1 MGTRPN
7 ENWEARTI
15 DSRSPKFRIDVAN
28 PEMGAEG
35 ADVYKI
41 YAVTDNKDV
50 NLCSL
55 SEGGKY
61 KIHNDKSVEIVAGM
75 NNAEGGVDIVIAG
88 MKGDVVITAMRD
100 GQVKIKGA
108 NIVLQADE
116 DIDLIAGRNINV
128 NGKAKVLLKGN
139 KVQADG
145 LTGNLVEET
154 SGSFVMRVFE
164 DVIPGG
170 DNPVGVD
177 YLRGSEELKKVLGG
191 VTAVAGIGNP
201 SIGLGG
207 NVLSSFS
214 QVSDKIFDL

>member
-1 MGTRPN
+1 MATRPN

-35 ADVYKI
+35 SDVYKI

-61 KIHNDKSVEIVAGM
+61 KIHNDKSIEIVAGM
-75 NNAEGGVDIVIAG
+75 NNTEGGVDIVIAG
-88 MKGDVVITAMRD
+88 MKGDVLITAMRD

-108 NIVLQADE
+108 NIAIQADE

-145 LTGNLVEET
+145 LIGNLVEST
-154 SGSFVMRVFE
+154 SGSFLMRIFE
-164 DVIPGG
+164 GG
-170 DNPVGVD
+170 GMFESDDAKVGMD
-177 YLRGSEELKKVLGG
+177 YLASSEVTDALDG
-191 VTAVAGIGNP
+191 VSAIAGIGNP
-201 SIGLGG
+201 STGLAA
-207 NVLSSFS
+207 NVLGSFI
-214 QVSDKIFDL
+214 QE

>member
-61 KIHNDKSVEIVAGM
+61 KIHNDKSLEIVAGM
-75 NNAEGGVDIVIAG
+75 TNTEGAVDIVIAG

-145 LTGNLVEET
+145 LIGNLVEQT
-154 SGSFVMRVFE
+154 SGSFVMRVFTG
-164 DVIPGG
+164 VAGG
-170 DNPVGVD
+170 AKVGLD
-177 YLRGSEELKKVLGG
+177 YLAGGEKLIKALGKP
-191 VTAVAGIGNP
+191 AIAGIGNP
-201 SIGLGG
+201 SIGLAA
-207 NVLSSFS
+207 NVLGKFS
-214 QVSDKIFDL
+214 TSKV

>member
-41 YAVTDNKDV
+41 YAVTDNDDV
-50 NLCSL
+50 NLCAL

-61 KIHNDKSVEIVAGM
+61 KIHNDKSMEIVAGM
-75 NNAEGGVDIVIAG
+75 TNTEGGVDIVIAG
-88 MKGDVVITAMRD
+88 MKGDILITAMRD

-108 NIVLQADE
+108 NIAIQADE

-128 NGKAKVLLKGN
+128 NGKAKVMLKGN

-145 LTGNLVEET
+145 LIGNLVEST
-154 SGSFVMRVFE
+154 SGSFIMRVFE
-164 DVIPGG
+164 GG
-170 DNPVGVD
+170 GILPDDAKIGMD
-177 YLRGSEELKKVLGG
+177 YLASPEVTEALGAK
-191 VTAVAGIGNP
+191 TIAGIGNP
-201 SIGLGG
+201 SAGLAA
-207 NVLSSFS
+207 NVLGSFF
-214 QVSDKIFDL
+214 QK

>member
-61 KIHNDKSVEIVAGM
+61 KIHNDKSLEIVAGM
-75 NNAEGGVDIVIAG
+75 TNTEGAVDIVIAG

-128 NGKAKVLLKGN
+128 NGKAKVMLKGN
-139 KVQADG
+139 KLQADG
-145 LTGNLVEET
+145 LMGNLVEET
-154 SGSFVMRVFE
+154 SGSFIMRVFNG
-164 DVIPGG
+164 VAGG
-170 DNPVGVD
+170 IVGMD
-177 YLRGSEELKKVLGG
+177 YLAGQQIVEDLG

-201 SIGLGG
+201 SVGLAANALGK
-207 NVLSSFS
+207 FS
-214 QVSDKIFDL
+214 QSLF

>member
-28 PEMGAEG
+28 PEMGSEG

-41 YAVTDNKDV
+41 YAVTDNDDV
-50 NLCSL
+50 NLCAL

-61 KIHNDKSVEIVAGM
+61 KIHNDKSLEIVAGM
-75 NNAEGGVDIVIAG
+75 TNTEGGVDIVISG
-88 MKGDVVITAMRD
+88 MKGDVLITAMRD

-128 NGKAKVLLKGN
+128 NGKAKVMLKGN

-145 LTGNLVEET
+145 LIGNLVEST
-154 SGSFVMRVFE
+154 SGSFIMRVFE
-164 DVIPGG
+164 GG
-170 DNPVGVD
+170 GILPDDAKIGMD
-177 YLRGSEELKKVLGG
+177 YLVSGEVKDALGG
-191 VTAVAGIGNP
+191 IGAIAGIGNP
-201 SIGLGG
+201 SAGLAA
-207 NVLSSFS
+207 NVLGNFS
-214 QVSDKIFDL
+214 QSLF

>member
-1 MGTRPN
+1 MSRRPN

-75 NNAEGGVDIVIAG
+75 NNAEGGVDVVISG
-88 MKGDVVITAMRD
+88 MKGDVVITAMKD

-128 NGKAKVLLKGN
+128 NGKAKVMLKGN

-145 LTGNLVEET
+145 LIGNLVEST
-154 SGSFVMRVFE
+154 SGSFIMRVF
-164 DVIPGG
+164 DGLSG
-170 DNPVGVD
+170 DAKVGMD
-177 YLRGSEELKKVLGG
+177 FLAAAG
-191 VTAVAGIGNP
+191 TIAGIGNP
-201 SIGLGG
+201 SIGLAA
-207 NVLSSFS
+207 NVLSSFVRPEH
-214 QVSDKIFDL
+214 QRIP

>member
-61 KIHNDKSVEIVAGM
+61 KIHNDKSLEIVAGM
-75 NNAEGGVDIVIAG
+75 TNTEGAVDIVIAG

-145 LTGNLVEET
+145 LIGNLVEQT
-154 SGSFVMRVFE
+154 SGSFVMRVFTG
-164 DVIPGG
+164 VAGG
-170 DNPVGVD
+170 AVGLD
-177 YLRGSEELKKVLGG
+177 YLAGGEQLVKALGKS
-191 VTAVAGIGNP
+191 AIAGIGNP
-201 SIGLGG
+201 SLGLAS
-207 NVLSSFS
+207 NVLGKFS
-214 QVSDKIFDL
+214 TSKF

>member
-41 YAVTDNKDV
+41 YAVTDNDDV
-50 NLCSL
+50 NLCAL

-61 KIHNDKSVEIVAGM
+61 KIHNDKSIEIVAGM
-75 NNAEGGVDIVIAG
+75 TNTEGGVDIVISG
-88 MKGDVVITAMRD
+88 MKGDVLITAMRD

-128 NGKAKVLLKGN
+128 NGKAKVMLKGN

-145 LTGNLVEET
+145 LIGNLVEET
-154 SGSFVMRVFE
+154 SGSFVMRVFNGVA
-164 DVIPGG
+164 DGA
-170 DNPVGVD
+170 VGMD
-177 YLRGSEELKKVLGG
+177 YLKGSEELRTALGG
-191 VTAVAGIGNP
+191 VTAAAGIGNP
-201 SIGLGG
+201 SVGLAA
-207 NVLSSFS
+207 NVLGNFS
-214 QVSDKIFDL
+214 QSIF

>member
-1 MGTRPN
+1 MATRPN

-41 YAVTDNKDV
+41 YAVTDDKDV

-61 KIHNDKSVEIVAGM
+61 KIHNDKSIEIVAGM
-75 NNAEGGVDIVIAG
+75 NNTEGGVDIVIAG
-88 MKGDVVITAMRD
+88 MKGDVLITAMRD

-145 LTGNLVEET
+145 LIGNLVEST
-154 SGSFVMRVFE
+154 SGSFLMRIFE
-164 DVIPGG
+164 G
-170 DNPVGVD
+170 DGILPDDAKVGMD
-177 YLRGSEELKKVLGG
+177 YLASSEVTDALGG
-191 VTAVAGIGNP
+191 VKAIAGIGNP
-201 SIGLGG
+201 SIGLAA
-207 NVLSSFS
+207 NVLGSF
-214 QVSDKIFDL
+214 I

>member
-7 ENWEARTI
+7 ENWEPRTI

-50 NLCSL
+50 NLCTL

-75 NNAEGGVDIVIAG
+75 TNTEGGVDIVVAG
-88 MKGDVVITAMRD
+88 MKGDVIITAMRD

-128 NGKAKVLLKGN
+128 NGKTKVLLKGN
-139 KVQADG
+139 KVHADG
-145 LTGNLVEET
+145 LIGNLVEST
-154 SGSFVMRVFE
+154 SGSFIMRIFE
-164 DVIPGG
+164 GGSSMFPGDAKIG
-170 DNPVGVD
+170 MD
-177 YLRGSEELKKVLGG
+177 YLQ
-191 VTAVAGIGNP
+191 TAGAIAGIGNP
-201 SIGLGG
+201 SLGLTA
-207 NVLSSFS
+207 NVLGNFS
-214 QVSDKIFDL
+214 KSLF

>member
-50 NLCSL
+50 NLCAL

-61 KIHNDKSVEIVAGM
+61 KIHNDKSLEIVAGM
-75 NNAEGGVDIVIAG
+75 TNTEGGVDIVIAG
-88 MKGDVVITAMRD
+88 MKGDVLITAMRD

-108 NIVLQADE
+108 NIAIQADE
-116 DIDLIAGRNINV
+116 DIDLIAGRNINI

-139 KVQADG
+139 KVHADG
-145 LTGNLVEET
+145 LLGNLVEET
-154 SGSFVMRVFE
+154 SGSFVMRVFNG
-164 DVIPGG
+164 VAGG
-170 DNPVGVD
+170 AVGMD
-177 YLRGSEELKKVLGG
+177 YLRGASELKDALGG
-191 VTAVAGIGNP
+191 VAAVAGIGNP
-201 SIGLGG
+201 SLGLAA
-207 NVLSSFS
+207 NVLGNFS
-214 QVSDKIFDL
+214 QSLF

>member
-1 MGTRPN
+1 MSRRPN

-35 ADVYKI
+35 SDVYKI

-50 NLCSL
+50 SLCSL
-55 SEGGKY
+55 SESGKY
-61 KIHNDKSVEIVAGM
+61 KIHNDKSLEIVAGM
-75 NNAEGGVDIVIAG
+75 TNTEGGVDIVIAG

-128 NGKAKVLLKGN
+128 NGKAKVMLKGN
-139 KVQADG
+139 KLQADG
-145 LTGNLVEET
+145 LIGNLVEET
-154 SGSFVMRVFE
+154 SGSFIMRVFNG
-164 DVIPGG
+164 VAGG
-170 DNPVGVD
+170 IVGMD
-177 YLRGSEELKKVLGG
+177 YLAGQQIVEDLG

-201 SIGLGG
+201 SIGLAG
-207 NVLSSFS
+207 NVLGSFS
-214 QVSDKIFDL
+214 QVPDKIFD

>member
-7 ENWEARTI
+7 ENWERRTI

-41 YAVTDNKDV
+41 YAVTDNDDV

-61 KIHNDKSVEIVAGM
+61 KIHNDKSLEIVAGM
-75 NNAEGGVDIVIAG
+75 TNTEGGVDIVIAG
-88 MKGDVVITAMRD
+88 MKGDVLITAMRD

-108 NIVLQADE
+108 NIAIQADE
-116 DIDLIAGRNINV
+116 DIDLIAGRNINI

-139 KVQADG
+139 KVHADG
-145 LTGNLVEET
+145 LLGNLVEET
-154 SGSFVMRVFE
+154 SGSFVMRVFNG
-164 DVIPGG
+164 VAGG
-170 DNPVGVD
+170 AVGMD
-177 YLRGSEELKKVLGG
+177 YLRGASELKDALGG
-191 VTAVAGIGNP
+191 VAAVAGIGNP
-201 SIGLGG
+201 SLGLAA
-207 NVLSSFS
+207 NVLGNFS
-214 QVSDKIFDL
+214 QSLF

>member
-1 MGTRPN
+1 MSRRRN

-15 DSRSPKFRIDVAN
+15 DSRGPKFRIDVAN

-55 SEGGKY
+55 SESGKY

-75 NNAEGGVDIVIAG
+75 NNAEGGVDIVISG
-88 MKGDVVITAMRD
+88 MKGDVVITAMKD

-145 LTGNLVEET
+145 LIGNLVEET

-164 DVIPGG
+164 NVIPGG
-170 DNPVGVD
+170 GNPVGVD
-177 YLRGSEELKKVLGG
+177 YLRGSEELKKALGG
-191 VTAVAGIGNP
+191 ATAVAGIGNP
-201 SIGLGG
+201 SIGLAA
-207 NVLSSFS
+207 NVLGKFS
-214 QVSDKIFDL
+214 TSLF

>member
-1 MGTRPN
+1 MSRRPN

-35 ADVYKI
+35 SDVYKI

-55 SEGGKY
+55 SESGKY

-88 MKGDVVITAMRD
+88 MKGDVVITAMKD

-139 KVQADG
+139 KLQADG
-145 LTGNLVEET
+145 LIGNLVEAT
-154 SGSFVMRVFE
+154 SGSFLMRVFE
-164 DVIPGG
+164 NVTPGG
-170 DNPVGVD
+170 GNPVGVD
-177 YLRGSEELKKVLGG
+177 YLSGQQIVKDLG

-201 SIGLGG
+201 SIGLAA
-207 NVLSSFS
+207 NVLGKFS
-214 QVSDKIFDL
+214 QSIF